1 LEAGAWFRPCL
12 PNLILIRAKGRAVFI
27 ILFQQIVNGLIIGG
41 IYALIAAGLTTIF
54 GLMNVVNF
62 AHGEFYML
70 GGMVAFLI
78 TQTLWS
84 NYFFA
89 LAASITIVMVIGF
102 LVEKILIKRLRATG
116 VDLLVT
122 GALVTIGVSIFFQ
135 NTSLLI
141 FGSIPKL
148 IPSPFS
154 TEPFKIG
161 PILVGRMYLFAAAVT
176 VVVILLAHYSIKK
189 TKLGMA
195 MRATFQDKDVASL
208 VGVNIDRV
216 YSFTFTLGAGLAAT
230 AGALLGPIFVI
241 YPNAGER
248 VVLKAFVIVI
258 MGGMGNFLGAILG
271 GFLLGVTESLTS
283 AYISAEYKDLIGFVI
298 VLLILVFRPSGLF
311 GKTKRI

>member
-1 LEAGAWFRPCL
+1 MFVIFL
-12 PNLILIRAKGRAVFI
+12 
-27 ILFQQIVNGLIIGG
+27 QQIVNGLITGG
-41 IYALIAAGLTTIF
+41 IYALIAVGLTTIF
-54 GLMNVVNF
+54 GLMHVVNF

-70 GGMVAFLI
+70 GGMIAFLI
-78 TQTLWS
+78 TQSLGL
-84 NYFFA
+84 NYFIA
-89 LAASITIVMVIGF
+89 LVASIAIVMVIGF
-102 LVEKILIKRLRATG
+102 WVEKILIKRLRATG
-116 VDLLVT
+116 VDLLIT

-148 IPSPFS
+148 INSPFS
-154 TEPFKIG
+154 TEPLKIG
-161 PILVGRMYLFAAAVT
+161 PILVGRMYIFAAAVT
-176 VVVILLAHYSIKK
+176 VAVILSAHYSIKK

-195 MRATFQDKDVASL
+195 MRATFQDRDVASL

-216 YSFTFTLGAGLAAT
+216 YSFTFMLGAGLAAT

-241 YPNAGER
+241 YPNVGER

-258 MGGMGNFLGAILG
+258 MGGMGNFLGAIFG
-271 GFLLGVTESLTS
+271 GLLLGVAESLAS

-311 GKTKRI
+311 GKMRRI

>member
-1 LEAGAWFRPCL
+1 M
-12 PNLILIRAKGRAVFI
+12 FI
-27 ILFQQIVNGLIIGG
+27 TFLQQIVNGLIIGG
-41 IYALIAAGLTTIF
+41 IYALIAVGLTTIF
-54 GLMNVVNF
+54 GLMHVVNF

-78 TQTLWS
+78 TQILWS

-89 LAASITIVMVIGF
+89 FGASIAIVMVIGF
-102 LVEKILIKRLRATG
+102 FVEKILIKKLRATG

-148 IPSPFS
+148 IQSPFS
-154 TEPFKIG
+154 TEPLKIG
-161 PILVGRMYLFAAAVT
+161 PVLVGRMYIFAAAVT
-176 VVVILLAHYSIKK
+176 VAVILAAHYSIKK

-216 YSFTFTLGAGLAAT
+216 YSFTFMLGAGLAAT

-241 YPNAGER
+241 YPNVGER
-248 VVLKAFVIVI
+248 VMLKAFVIVI
-258 MGGMGNFLGAILG
+258 MGGMGNFLGAIFG
-271 GFLLGVTESLTS
+271 GLLLGVAESLAA

-311 GKTKRI
+311 GKMKRV

>member
-1 LEAGAWFRPCL
+1 M
-12 PNLILIRAKGRAVFI
+12 VFVI
-27 ILFQQIVNGLIIGG
+27 FFQQIVNGLIIGG
-41 IYALIAAGLTTIF
+41 IYALIAVGLTTIF
-54 GLMNVVNF
+54 GLMHIVNF

-70 GGMVAFLI
+70 GGMFAFLL
-78 TQTLWS
+78 TQSFLP
-84 NYFFA
+84 NYFVA
-89 LAASITIVMVIGF
+89 LVASIAVVMAIGF
-102 LVEKILIKRLRATG
+102 LVEKILIKRFRVTG
-116 VDLLVT
+116 ADLLVT

-154 TEPFKIG
+154 SEPLKIG
-161 PILVGRMYLFAAAVT
+161 PILVGRMDLFAAAVT
-176 VVVILLAHYSIKK
+176 VAVIFSAHYSIKK

-208 VGVNIDRV
+208 VGVNVDRV
-216 YSFTFTLGAGLAAT
+216 YSFTFMLGAGLAAT

-241 YPNAGER
+241 YPNVGDR
-248 VVLKAFVIVI
+248 VVLKAFVVVIV
-258 MGGMGNFLGAILG
+258 GGMGNFLGAIFASL
-271 GFLLGVTESLTS
+271 LLGVVEGLAS

-311 GKTKRI
+311 GRMKGI

>member
-12 PNLILIRAKGRAVFI
+12 PNLTLIRAKGRAVFI

-78 TQTLWS
+78 TQILWS

-89 LAASITIVMVIGF
+89 FGASIAIVMVIGF
-102 LVEKILIKRLRATG
+102 FVEKILIKKLRATG

-148 IPSPFS
+148 IQSPFS
-154 TEPFKIG
+154 TEPLKIG
-161 PILVGRMYLFAAAVT
+161 PVLVGRMYIFAAAVT
-176 VVVILLAHYSIKK
+176 VAVILAAHYSIKK

-216 YSFTFTLGAGLAAT
+216 YSFTFMLGAGLAAT

-241 YPNAGER
+241 YPNVGER
-248 VVLKAFVIVI
+248 VMLKAFVIVI
-258 MGGMGNFLGAILG
+258 MGGMGNFLGAIFG
-271 GFLLGVTESLTS
+271 GLLLGVAESLAA

-311 GKTKRI
+311 GKMKRV

>member
-1 LEAGAWFRPCL
+1 MLV
-12 PNLILIRAKGRAVFI
+12 VF
-27 ILFQQIVNGLIIGG
+27 FQQIVNGLIIGG
-41 IYALIAAGLTTIF
+41 IYALIAVGLTTIF
-54 GLMNVVNF
+54 GLMHVVNF

-70 GGMVAFLI
+70 GGMIAFLI
-78 TQTLWS
+78 TQSLWL

-89 LAASITIVMVIGF
+89 LVASIAIVMVIGF

-116 VDLLVT
+116 VDILVT

-148 IPSPFS
+148 INSPFS
-154 TEPFKIG
+154 TEPLKIG
-161 PILVGRMYLFAAAVT
+161 PILVGRMYIFAATVT
-176 VVVILLAHYSIKK
+176 VAVILSAHYSIKK

-208 VGVNIDRV
+208 VGVNIDRI
-216 YSFTFTLGAGLAAT
+216 YSFTFMLGAGLAAT

-241 YPNAGER
+241 YPNVGER

-258 MGGMGNFLGAILG
+258 MGGMGNFLGAIFG
-271 GFLLGVTESLTS
+271 GLLLGVAESLAS

-311 GKTKRI
+311 GKMRRI

>member
-1 LEAGAWFRPCL
+1 MEAGAWFRPCL

-78 TQTLWS
+78 TQILWS

-176 VVVILLAHYSIKK
+176 VAVILLAHYSIKK

>member
-1 LEAGAWFRPCL
+1 MEAGAWFRPCL

-176 VVVILLAHYSIKK
+176 VAVILLAHYSIKK

>member
-176 VVVILLAHYSIKK
+176 VAVILLAHYSIKK

>member
-78 TQTLWS
+78 TQILWS

-176 VVVILLAHYSIKK
+176 VAVILLAHYSIKK

>member
-1 LEAGAWFRPCL
+1 MEAGAWFRPCL